1 MTEVPSLVNNS
12 LEDDRKPIPEDLDH
26 RREKDMRREDEIN
39 ARLDELFKAWHA
51 VENIADRDERY
62 RKQDPIEEEIIEL
75 FHEQQAI
82 WKAER
87 KAS

>member
-1 MTEVPSLVNNS
+1 MNDS
-12 LEDDRKPIPEDLDH
+12 LEDDRKPIPEDLNH
-26 RREKDMRREDEIN
+26 GREKDMRRESEIN

-62 RKQDPIEEEIIEL
+62 KKQDPIEEEIIEL
-75 FHEQQAI
+75 FHERQAI
-82 WKAER
+82 WDAQ

>member
-1 MTEVPSLVNNS
+1 MNNS

-51 VENIADRDERY
+51 VENISDRDERY
-62 RKQDPIEEEIIEL
+62 RKQDPIEEEILEL
-75 FHEQQAI
+75 FHERQAI
-82 WKAER
+82 WDAER
-87 KAS
+87 KAG

>member
-1 MTEVPSLVNNS
+1 MMEVPSLVNNS

>member
-1 MTEVPSLVNNS
+1 MMEVPSLVNNS

-26 RREKDMRREDEIN
+26 RREKDMRRESEIN

-75 FHEQQAI
+75 FHKQQEM

>member
-1 MTEVPSLVNNS
+1 MMEVPSLVNNS

-51 VENIADRDERY
+51 VENISDRDERY
-62 RKQDPIEEEIIEL
+62 RKQDPIEEEILEL
-75 FHEQQAI
+75 FHERQAI
-82 WKAER
+82 WDAER
-87 KAS
+87 KAG

>member
-1 MTEVPSLVNNS
+1 MMEVPSLVNNS

-26 RREKDMRREDEIN
+26 RREKDMRRESEIN

-51 VENIADRDERY
+51 VENISDRDERY
-62 RKQDPIEEEIIEL
+62 RKQDPIEEEILEL
-75 FHEQQAI
+75 FHERQAI
-82 WKAER
+82 WDAER

>member
-1 MTEVPSLVNNS
+1 MMEVPSLVNNS

-75 FHEQQAI
+75 FHEQQEM

>member
-75 FHEQQAI
+75 FHEQQEM

>member
-1 MTEVPSLVNNS
+1 MMEVPSLVNNS

-26 RREKDMRREDEIN
+26 RREKDMRRESEIN
-39 ARLDELFKAWHA
+39 ARLDELFKAWHT

-62 RKQDPIEEEIIEL
+62 RKQDPIEEEILEL
-75 FHEQQAI
+75 FHERQAI
-82 WKAER
+82 WDAER

>member
-1 MTEVPSLVNNS
+1 MGANDS

-26 RREKDMRREDEIN
+26 RREKDMRRESEIN

-82 WKAER
+82 WKAKR